1 MEYDNKTRSTF
12 NFYRS
17 YFEAVEVIPEPSQR
31 AALYRAI
38 CAYMLDGTPAELSTE
53 AEPLAAMAWALILP
67 TLNRA
72 KTRAENGR
80 KGGAPKGSRNNPNGR
95 KGNAQRTNQELTETN
110 QELTETNQELTETNP
125 RITNNEL
132 RITNN
137 ELRITNTNN
146 AREGGDDVFNFR
158 PTFADV
164 MAEAQAANVPTE
176 TARRFFEYYA
186 ASNWETKNG
195 EPLRNWAA
203 MLQAWA
209 KKDRANTQAEADRA
223 ATGLGVGEFFR
234 ADGSRT
240 YGTGRATI
248 PQAAPPRPSEAYTWN
263 AETGAWI
270 IL

>member
-38 CAYMLDGTPAELSTE
+38 CAYMLDGTPAGFSTE
-53 AEPLAAMAWALILP
+53 AESLAAMAWALILP

-95 KGNAQRTNQELTETN
+95 KGNAPR
-110 QELTETNQELTETNP
+110 TNQELTETNP

-132 RITNN
+132 RITN
-137 ELRITNTNN
+137 TNTNN
-146 AREGGDDVFNFR
+146 AREGGGDDVFNFR

-164 MAEAQAANVPTE
+164 MSEAQAANVPTE

-186 ASNWETKNG
+186 ASDWETKNG

-209 KKDRANTQAEADRA
+209 KKDQANTQAEADRA

-248 PQAAPPRPSEAYTWN
+248 PQDAPPRPSEAYTWN